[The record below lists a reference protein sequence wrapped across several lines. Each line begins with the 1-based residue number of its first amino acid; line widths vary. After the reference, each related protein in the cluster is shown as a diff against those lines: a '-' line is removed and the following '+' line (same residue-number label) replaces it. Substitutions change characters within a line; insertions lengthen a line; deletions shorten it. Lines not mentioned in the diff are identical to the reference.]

1 MSVKA
6 GAVAALMSVALAAC
20 SRQPAAAP
28 GAQGMPPTAVEI
40 AVARSQPIE
49 DATEYVATLKSRN
62 STTIQPQIDGQ
73 ITHIYVKSGDRV
85 KAGAPLMQ
93 IDPRRQQAAVSSQE
107 AERASKEANV
117 GYARQQQQ
125 LCRQSS
131 AVECS

>member
-93 IDPRRQQAAVSSQE
+93 IGEGFAGEGPNAAHINTVLG
-107 AERASKEANV
+107 SKDGAV
-117 GYARQQQQ
+117 G
-125 LCRQSS
+125 S
-131 AVECS
+131 AWATALGEVAVIDW